1 MEFTIKSGNPE
12 KQRSACLIVGI
23 FEGRKLSATAQQLD
37 EASQGYISGLL
48 RRGDLEGKT
57 GQYLLLHHVTG
68 TLADRIL
75 LIGCG
80 KERELGETQYRQ
92 LLQRSIKIVSDT
104 GAMEAASFL
113 TELLIKGRNAP
124 WRIRQAVEAT
134 FDALYHFDVL
144 KSKKNTQKR
153 VLKHITFHVP
163 TRRDLV
169 LSQEALRIAL
179 AIARG
184 VELTKNLGN
193 LPPNIATPDY
203 LAEKAE
209 ALGAQY
215 TDLHVSIVEKQQMQE
230 LGMGAF
236 LAVAGGSD
244 KSGKMVVM
252 EYNPSKNSKKD
263 DKLKP
268 IVFIGKGITFDSGGL
283 SLKPAANMMG
293 MKFDMCGAASVLA
306 LLTIACELELPLH
319 VIGVMALA
327 ENMPSSTA
335 YRPDDVVTSLSGQT
349 IEIGNTDAEGRLV
362 LCDALTYS
370 ERFNPS
376 VVIDIATLT
385 GVCVA
390 ALGQH
395 ASGLFSNHSALAHE
409 LIQAGEFSSDR
420 VWQMPLWDE
429 YQSQLDSVVADMNN
443 APGSEASFITSAC
456 FLSRFAK
463 KFRWAHLDVAG
474 TAARMGRDGRATGRP
489 VPLLAQ
495 YLLQQCDDKKKDDKK
510 GDGKK

>member
-23 FEGRKLSATAQQLD
+23 FEGRKLSSTAHQLD
-37 EASQGYISGLL
+37 EASNGYISGLL

-57 GQYLLLHHVTG
+57 GQYLLLHNVAG

-92 LLQRSIKIVSDT
+92 LLYRSIKIVSDT

-113 TELLIKGRNAP
+113 TELIIKGRNAA
-124 WRIRQAVEAT
+124 WRVRQAVEAT
-134 FDALYHFDVL
+134 FDALYNFEML

-153 VLKHITFHVP
+153 VLKHLTFHVP

-169 LSQEALRIAL
+169 LSQEALRIAC
-179 AIARG
+179 AVARG
-184 VELTKNLGN
+184 AELTKNLGN
-193 LPPNIATPDY
+193 LPPNICTPDY
-203 LAEKAE
+203 MVEQATELARKYNN
-209 ALGAQY
+209 LQ
-215 TDLHVSIVEKQQMQE
+215 VSVVDQSDMQH

-236 LAVAGGSD
+236 LAVASGSD
-244 KSGKMVVM
+244 KSGKMVIID
-252 EYNPSKNSKKD
+252 YNPGKND
-263 DKLKP
+263 DKP
-268 IVFIGKGITFDSGGL
+268 IVFVGKGITFDSGGL
-283 SLKPAANMMG
+283 SLKQAPGMVG
-293 MKFDMCGAASVLA
+293 MKYDMCGAASVLA
-306 LLTIACELELPLH
+306 LLTIASELKLPLH
-319 VIGVMALA
+319 VIGIMALA
-327 ENMPSSTA
+327 ENMPSGTA
-335 YRPDDVVTSLSGQT
+335 FRPDDVVTSLSGQT

-370 ERFNPS
+370 ERFNPAT
-376 VVIDIATLT
+376 VIDMATLT

-395 ASGLFSNHSALAHE
+395 ASGLFSNNSALAHE
-409 LIQAGEFSSDR
+409 LIQAGEYSGDR
-420 VWQMPLWDE
+420 VWQLPLWEE

-443 APGSEASFITSAC
+443 APGSEASLVTSAC
-456 FLSRFAK
+456 FLARFTK
-463 KFRWAHLDVAG
+463 KLRWAHLDIAG

-495 YLLQQCDDKKKDDKK
+495 YLLQLC
-510 GDGKK
+510 DGKK